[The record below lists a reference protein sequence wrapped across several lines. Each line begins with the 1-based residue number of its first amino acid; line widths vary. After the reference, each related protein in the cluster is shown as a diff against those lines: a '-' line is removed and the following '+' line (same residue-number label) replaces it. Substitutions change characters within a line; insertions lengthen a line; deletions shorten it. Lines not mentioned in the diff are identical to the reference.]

1 MPLLNYPD
9 GSLEPVTVAEARTA
23 CRIDGTELDGELAG
37 LISAAREQAE
47 HITGRY
53 YRLQVQRTALADWPA
68 ERYLVLDLPYPV
80 GAVVSYRSAAAPE
93 DWTTLAPEQY
103 WWQAFG
109 FETRIKLRAAVL
121 AWPALANSAEWD
133 ERVHVDVTVGPEDIG
148 TVPACV
154 KRYILASVAAWLEVP
169 AAQRAG
175 GQLSANPLFERL
187 LDPERL
193 WA

>member
-1 MPLLNYPD
+1 MPLFSYPQD
-9 GSLEPVTVAEARTA
+9 STEPVSLTEARAA
-23 CRIDGTELDGELAG
+23 CRIDSTELDGELAG

-80 GAVVSYRSAAAPE
+80 GAVVSYRSSADPENWSLLAA
-93 DWTTLAPEQY
+93 DQY

-109 FETRIKLRAAVL
+109 FETRIKLRAAVS

-133 ERVHVDVTVGPEDIG
+133 ERVLVDVTVGPEDIS

-175 GQLSANPLFERL
+175 GPLSANPLFERL
-187 LDPERL
+187 LDAERL